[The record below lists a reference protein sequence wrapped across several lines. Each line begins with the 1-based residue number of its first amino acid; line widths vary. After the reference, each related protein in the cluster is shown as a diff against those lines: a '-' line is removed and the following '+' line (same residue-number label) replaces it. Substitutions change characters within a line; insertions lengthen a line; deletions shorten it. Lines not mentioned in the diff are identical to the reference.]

1 MHADVVMIA
10 AVEQLRLLVLVRQ
23 LAVAADG
30 ALLCNMQH
38 KIRGLKQT
46 IHVGIVTS
54 GLKIMLVVDFTKEC
68 KHINYPKL
76 LLSSLKF

>member
-1 MHADVVMIA
+1 MRTPLTVLVLERGVHADVVMIA

-38 KIRGLKQT
+38 NTRF
-46 IHVGIVTS
+46 
-54 GLKIMLVVDFTKEC
+54 MLVLS
-68 KHINYPKL
+68 PQALKL
-76 LLSSLKF
+76 CLK

>member
-1 MHADVVMIA
+1 MLERGVHADVVMIA

-54 GLKIMLVVDFTKEC
+54 GLKIMLEVIDCNFV
-68 KHINYPKL
+68 
-76 LLSSLKF
+76 